1 MADTANCPPAV
12 KVGVPI
18 VVVIA
23 IILTIILCVASLSV
37 LQPNQVGFVFDQNTQ
52 TIKLDQLYGPG
63 GRHFIG
69 LGKRFVTYPTKLL
82 LLEFSEKRGADAPPI
97 SVFTK
102 DGQTVVITCSVMV
115 SLKKDELDDL
125 YKLYGEN
132 KYTPNFIRIGVTAI
146 RNTAAERFNKE
157 DYFLNRPA
165 VGAAFRAAVEKEYSN
180 IHGTV
185 SFFQLRRIDLPASLE
200 AEISKNIVTSQQSKT
215 SQAQQTATL
224 IRKQTQVEIAAGDLI
239 LNQMQTAAAINNTN
253 AILVAN
259 AQAKEILLKAEAN
272 ALAGARDM
280 FGLAANESSV
290 LLNWLYQR
298 TLQNL
303 NNTDMWIGF
312 TSFTQTLPIN

>member
-1 MADTANCPPAV
+1 
-12 KVGVPI
+12 VP
-18 VVVIA
+18 VCLAIA
-23 IILTIILCVASLSV
+23 IILTIILCVASLAV
-37 LQPNQVGFVFDQNTQ
+37 LQPTTVGFVFDQNTQ
-52 TIKLDQLYGPG
+52 TIHLDKLYGPG

-82 LLEFSEKRGADAPPI
+82 LLEFSDKKGADAPPI

-102 DGQTVVITCSVMV
+102 DGQTVVITCSVMI
-115 SLKKDELDDL
+115 SLKRDELDYL

-132 KYTPNFIRIGVTAI
+132 KYIPNFIRKGVTAI
-146 RNTAAERFNKE
+146 RNKAAEKFNKE

-165 VGAAFRAAVEKEYSN
+165 VGAAFRAAVEVEYKE

-185 SFFQLRRIDLPASLE
+185 SFFQLRRIDLPPSLE

-215 SQAQQTATL
+215 SLAQQTATL
-224 IRKQTQVEIAAGDLI
+224 IRSATQVEITAGDLQ
-239 LNQMQTAAAINNTN
+239 LNQLQTTAAINNTN

-272 ALAGARDM
+272 ALASARDM
-280 FGLAANESSV
+280 FGLQANESSV

-303 NNTDMWIGF
+303 NDTDMWIGF
-312 TSFTQTLPIN
+312 SSFTQTLPVN